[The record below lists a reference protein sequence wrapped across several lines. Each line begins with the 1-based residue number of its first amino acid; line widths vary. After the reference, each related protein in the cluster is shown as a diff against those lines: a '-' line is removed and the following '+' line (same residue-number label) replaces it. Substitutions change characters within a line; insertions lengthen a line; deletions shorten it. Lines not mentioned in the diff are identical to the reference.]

1 MCYDI
6 TNKRENGMTTM
17 IETVVHFVSFSAKV
31 SFSLGKRLFLRL
43 FAVSTYKIRQ
53 GITCQQ
59 IDSFIVPHIRP
70 GRLGKREETER

>member
-1 MCYDI
+1 MEVQLFYLKIIAISFTMCYYI

-43 FAVSTYKIRQ
+43 FVVNTYKVV
-53 GITCQQ
+53 G
-59 IDSFIVPHIRP
+59 
-70 GRLGKREETER
+70 GKQDDEKDTQT